1 MRGRLSILVIAAALA
16 VGLWYFFA
24 PSDTPDVTQSD
35 TDEPVSGA
43 APAVDDP
50 ETADT
55 STEPAADTA
64 QTKEADADS
73 TADRAQVADSDTD
86 VTTDAAQATEPGT
99 TIQAGDTQTADSG
112 ADSTTDVA
120 QTPESGA
127 TPPAGDTQTADSG
140 ADSTTG
146 VAQTPESGA
155 TPPAG
160 DTQTADSEA
169 DSTTGVAQTPESGA
183 TPPAGD
189 TQTADSVA
197 DSSTDAAQTT
207 ASGATPKAGDTQ
219 TADSGADS
227 ATDIAQT
234 SEPDATVASDVAQT
248 AGTGLVPPVDASG
261 TPGPGTDETGPQAAA
276 EKVVLAPATE
286 GTIER
291 TPIAPADAT
300 PEDETDRPD
309 VLAAVADGI
318 DRLKTAIQDRL
329 GIEPEEDTDTT
340 LHLRIEYDDT
350 RQDPAPA
357 GLVPDEGPETA
368 AVDAAPPAD
377 VAQTTDTEVASDVA
391 QTAGTGLVPEEGP
404 ETAAVDATP
413 PADVAQTTDTEVASD
428 VAQTA
433 GTGLVPEEG
442 PETAAVDAT
451 PPADVAQTTDTEV
464 ASDVAQTAGT
474 GLVPP
479 VDTAGTPGSG
489 TVGTGPQDTAMEA
502 DPSDKREVVLAPAAE
517 GTIERTPIAPV
528 DATPED
534 ETDRP
539 DVLVA
544 VADGIDRLKTAIENR
559 LGIEPGEDT
568 DTPLRLRIEYDDT
581 KQDPAPTGLGPDEGS
596 ETADDDAAPPP
607 DVAPT
612 TDTDTELAAGDA
624 APAPDLA
631 QTTDAGTEPP
641 TGSAQAIGSDGTT
654 STTPLRTADSGTT
667 PPPKVDTTARA
678 DASGEETT
686 GAEAKEYVETLTA
699 TTPPTIPVD
708 KADHFVTQDSVV
720 SLVPEDS
727 IESITVGDLAD
738 DETLTPETPITV
750 VREVEQIETAVPEQL
765 IADSGGNLDTP
776 LRVVVTYD
784 DSQQIDE
791 QSSTEEDV
799 AEQRETTRNVVTED
813 TSEQSPTT
821 QNVVTEDTSGQSG
834 VEQITVREA
843 LARMRTEPEKP
854 LTIIKTVRYF
864 EVMTLREL
872 LDSEKDADAFLN
884 VVLQPYRIEAATLAD
899 LLRLHKTQSPDT
911 ISYIHTVQPTDEQG
925 IWGIVHFGLIE
936 NFARGMAVRR
946 GEEIETYT
954 VQIPKH
960 ADERLDD
967 QSSSFLGRLIDRKTK
982 DSYVYNYRE
991 NRMGRNPDTI
1001 YPGQEIVII
1010 NFELGELEAIYEHF
1024 AGG

>member
-112 ADSTTDVA
+112 ADSTTDVTQTPESGATPPAGDTQTAGSGADSATDVA

-140 ADSTTG
+140 ADSATD

-155 TPPAG
+155 TPP
-160 DTQTADSEA
+160 
-169 DSTTGVAQTPESGA
+169 
-183 TPPAGD
+183 
-189 TQTADSVA
+189 
-197 DSSTDAAQTT
+197 
-207 ASGATPKAGDTQ
+207 AGDTQ

-309 VLAAVADGI
+309 VLAAVDAVADGI

-350 RQDPAPA
+350 PQDPAPA

-413 PADVAQTTDTEVASD
+413 PADVAQTMDTEVASD

-442 PETAAVDAT
+442 PETVAVDT
-451 PPADVAQTTDTEV
+451 VPPADVAQTTDTEV
-464 ASDVAQTAGT
+464 ASDVAQTVGT

-479 VDTAGTPGSG
+479 VDAAGTPGSG
-489 TVGTGPQDTAMEA
+489 TVGTGPQDAAMEA

-539 DVLVA
+539 DVLAA
-544 VADGIDRLKTAIENR
+544 VADGIDRLKTAIESQ

-581 KQDPAPTGLGPDEGS
+581 KQDPAPTGLEPDEGS
-596 ETADDDAAPPP
+596 ETAADDAAPPP

-631 QTTDAGTEPP
+631 QTTDTGTEPP
-641 TGSAQAIGSDGTT
+641 TGSAQAIGSDGTP
-654 STTPLRTADSGTT
+654 STNQLRTADSGTT
-667 PPPKVDTTARA
+667 PPPSIDPTARA
-678 DASGEETT
+678 DATGDETA
-686 GAEAKEYVETLTA
+686 GAEAKQYVETLTA
-699 TTPPTIPVD
+699 TTPPTIAVD

-727 IESITVGDLAD
+727 IESTTVGDLAD
-738 DETLTPETPITV
+738 DETLRPETPITV

-765 IADSGGNLDTP
+765 IADSGGDLDTL
-776 LRVVVTYD
+776 LRVVVKYD
-784 DSQQIDE
+784 DSQQVDE

-799 AEQRETTRNVVTED
+799 AEQRESTRNVIAED
-813 TSEQSPTT
+813 TSAQGVDE
-821 QNVVTEDTSGQSG
+821 QSG

-843 LARMRTEPEKP
+843 LERMRTEPEKP
-854 LTIIKTVRYF
+854 LMIIKTVRYF

-872 LDSEKDADAFLN
+872 LDSEEDTDAFLN

-899 LLRLHKTQSPDT
+899 LLRLHKTDSPDT
-911 ISYIHTVQPTDEQG
+911 ISYLHTVQPTDEQG
-925 IWGIVHFGLIE
+925 IWGIVQFGLIE
-936 NFARGMAVRR
+936 NFARGMAVRH
-946 GEEIETYT
+946 GEEFETYT

-960 ADERLDD
+960 ADERRDD
-967 QSSSFLGRLIDRKTK
+967 QSSSFLGRFIDRKTK
-982 DSYVYNYRE
+982 DSYVYNFRE

-1001 YPGQEIVII
+1001 FPGQEIVII
-1010 NFELGELEAIYEHF
+1010 NFEPGELEAIFEHF
-1024 AGG
+1024 ARG

>member
-112 ADSTTDVA
+112 ADSTTDVTQTPESGATPPAGDTQTAGSGADSATDVA

-140 ADSTTG
+140 ADSATD

-155 TPPAG
+155 TPP
-160 DTQTADSEA
+160 
-169 DSTTGVAQTPESGA
+169 
-183 TPPAGD
+183 
-189 TQTADSVA
+189 
-197 DSSTDAAQTT
+197 
-207 ASGATPKAGDTQ
+207 AGDTQ

-309 VLAAVADGI
+309 VLAAVTDGI
-318 DRLKTAIQDRL
+318 DRLKTAIQDQL

-350 RQDPAPA
+350 PQDPAPA

-377 VAQTTDTEVASDVA
+377 VAQTPESGATPPAGDTQTAGSGADSATDIAQTSEPDATVASDVA

-404 ETAAVDATP
+404 ETVAVDTVP

-428 VAQTA
+428 VAQT
-433 GTGLVPEEG
+433 V
-442 PETAAVDAT
+442 
-451 PPADVAQTTDTEV
+451 
-464 ASDVAQTAGT
+464 GT

-479 VDTAGTPGSG
+479 VDAAGTPGSG
-489 TVGTGPQDTAMEA
+489 TVGTGPQDAAMEA
-502 DPSDKREVVLAPAAE
+502 DPSDKRKVVLAPAAE

-539 DVLVA
+539 DVLAA
-544 VADGIDRLKTAIENR
+544 VADGIDRLKTAIESQ

-581 KQDPAPTGLGPDEGS
+581 KQDPAPTGLEPDEGS
-596 ETADDDAAPPP
+596 ETAADDAAPPP

-631 QTTDAGTEPP
+631 QTTDTGTEPP
-641 TGSAQAIGSDGTT
+641 TGSAQAIGSDGTP
-654 STTPLRTADSGTT
+654 STNQLRTADSGTT
-667 PPPKVDTTARA
+667 PPPSIDPTARA
-678 DASGEETT
+678 DATGDETA
-686 GAEAKEYVETLTA
+686 GAEAKQYVETLTA
-699 TTPPTIPVD
+699 TTPPTIAVD

-727 IESITVGDLAD
+727 IESTTVGDLAD
-738 DETLTPETPITV
+738 DETLRPETPITV

-765 IADSGGNLDTP
+765 IADSGGDLDTL
-776 LRVVVTYD
+776 LRVVVKYD

-791 QSSTEEDV
+791 QSGADEDV

-813 TSEQSPTT
+813 TSEQKATA
-821 QNVVTEDTSGQSG
+821 QNVAAEDTSEQKATAQNVAAEDTSEQSG

-843 LARMRTEPEKP
+843 LERMRTEPEKP
-854 LTIIKTVRYF
+854 LMIIKTVRYF

-872 LDSEKDADAFLN
+872 LDSEEDTDAFLN

-899 LLRLHKTQSPDT
+899 LLRLHKTDSPDT
-911 ISYIHTVQPTDEQG
+911 ISYLHTVQPTDEQG
-925 IWGIVHFGLIE
+925 IWGIVQFGLIE
-936 NFARGMAVRR
+936 NFARGMAVRH
-946 GEEIETYT
+946 GEEFETYT
-954 VQIPKH
+954 VQIPRH
-960 ADERLDD
+960 ADERRDD
-967 QSSSFLGRLIDRKTK
+967 QSSSFLGRFIDRKTK
-982 DSYVYNYRE
+982 ESYVYNFRE

-1001 YPGQEIVII
+1001 FPGQEIVII
-1010 NFELGELEAIYEHF
+1010 NFEPGELEAIFEHF
-1024 AGG
+1024 ARG

>member
-112 ADSTTDVA
+112 ADSATDVAQTPESGATPPAGDTQTADSGADSTTDVA

-160 DTQTADSEA
+160 DTQTADS
-169 DSTTGVAQTPESGA
+169 G
-183 TPPAGD
+183 
-189 TQTADSVA
+189 A
-197 DSSTDAAQTT
+197 DSSTDAAQTA

-248 AGTGLVPPVDASG
+248 AGTGLVPPVDAAG

-291 TPIAPADAT
+291 TPIAPAGAT

-350 RQDPAPA
+350 PQDPAPA
-357 GLVPDEGPETA
+357 GLVPEEGPETA

-413 PADVAQTTDTEVASD
+413 PADVAQTMDTEVASD

-442 PETAAVDAT
+442 PETVAVDT
-451 PPADVAQTTDTEV
+451 VPPADVAQTTDTEV
-464 ASDVAQTAGT
+464 ASDVAQTVGT

-479 VDTAGTPGSG
+479 VDAAGTPGSG

-581 KQDPAPTGLGPDEGS
+581 KQVPAPTGLEPDEGS
-596 ETADDDAAPPP
+596 ETAADDAAPPP

-631 QTTDAGTEPP
+631 QTTDTGTEPL
-641 TGSAQAIGSDGTT
+641 TGSAQAIGSDGTP
-654 STTPLRTADSGTT
+654 STNQLRTADSGTT
-667 PPPKVDTTARA
+667 SPPKVDPTA
-678 DASGEETT
+678 DAGATGGETA
-686 GAEAKEYVETLTA
+686 GAEARQYVETLTE
-699 TTPPTIPVD
+699 TTPPTIAVD

-765 IADSGGNLDTP
+765 IADSGGDLDTP

-791 QSSTEEDV
+791 QNSTEEDV
-799 AEQRETTRNVVTED
+799 AEQRPTTPNVVTED
-813 TSEQSPTT
+813 TSEQKATA
-821 QNVVTEDTSGQSG
+821 QNVVTEDTSEQKATAQNVVTEDTSEQKATAQNVVTEDTSEQKATAQNVAAEDTSEQKATAQNVAAEDTSEQSD

-843 LARMRTEPEKP
+843 LERIRKEP
-854 LTIIKTVRYF
+854 R
-864 EVMTLREL
+864 
-872 LDSEKDADAFLN
+872 
-884 VVLQPYRIEAATLAD
+884 EAAHHHQDGAVLRGHDAARTARFGKGRRCVSERGPAALPNRSGHAGRPAPAAQDREPRHD
-899 LLRLHKTQSPDT
+899 LLPPHGAAHR
-911 ISYIHTVQPTDEQG
+911 
-925 IWGIVHFGLIE
+925 
-936 NFARGMAVRR
+936 
-946 GEEIETYT
+946 
-954 VQIPKH
+954 
-960 ADERLDD
+960 
-967 QSSSFLGRLIDRKTK
+967 
-982 DSYVYNYRE
+982 
-991 NRMGRNPDTI
+991 
-1001 YPGQEIVII
+1001 
-1010 NFELGELEAIYEHF
+1010 
-1024 AGG
+1024 